1 MNARITAVDKVSED
15 AMAGDGDAMEV
26 DEAPAPAEAAE
37 APAPAAEAPAA
48 AAAEEAPAAAA
59 EAPAPA
65 PAAPVI
71 PVTPAGPSQDE
82 TCEAAVKACL
92 DNNNK
97 AGERIRNA
105 AWAEA
110 PDDVADC
117 VELAA
122 RQLLYEALD
131 KEDQTTAK
139 KIVSVLV
146 DHTVHCESC
155 GDRGPVLNVAH
166 KLLEDCI
173 DAAPST
179 NADGWWDLVESHK
192 GALTENPAIFKAG
205 KFILLRLCNS
215 LLKRLSRTR
224 QATLCGRILMFMAA
238 AWPLSEKSALNMKGL
253 CHTDNVTEFE
263 SSEQFDAQNADDDFD
278 DAGDCVEIKVQAP
291 FNSWCVVVGARC
303 FCLYS
308 VEGIS
313 RRSCPIARLTG

>member
-1 MNARITAVDKVSED
+1 
-15 AMAGDGDAMEV
+15 MAGDGDAMEV
-26 DEAPAPAEAAE
+26 DAEAPAPAAEAAEAAE
-37 APAPAAEAPAA
+37 APAPAP
-48 AAAEEAPAAAA
+48 AAAEEPAAAA

-82 TCEAAVKACL
+82 TCEAAVKATL
-92 DNNNK
+92 DAPDN

-139 KIVSVLV
+139 KIVAVLV
-146 DHTVHCESC
+146 DHTVHCEQC

-215 LLKRLSRTR
+215 LLKRLSRT
-224 QATLCGRILMFMAA
+224 
-238 AWPLSEKSALNMKGL
+238 
-253 CHTDNVTEFE
+253 
-263 SSEQFDAQNADDDFD
+263 
-278 DAGDCVEIKVQAP
+278 
-291 FNSWCVVVGARC
+291 
-303 FCLYS
+303 
-308 VEGIS
+308 
-313 RRSCPIARLTG
+313 

>member
-1 MNARITAVDKVSED
+1 
-15 AMAGDGDAMEV
+15 MAGDDDAMDV
-26 DEAPAPAEAAE
+26 DAAPAPAEAAE
-37 APAPAAEAPAA
+37 AAEAPAAEAPAA
-48 AAAEEAPAAAA
+48 APAPAAAEEPAAAA

-82 TCEAAVKACL
+82 TCEAAVKATL
-92 DNNNK
+92 DAPDN

-131 KEDQTTAK
+131 KEDDTTAK

-146 DHTVHCESC
+146 DHTVHCEQC

-179 NADGWWDLVESHK
+179 NADSWWDLVESHK

-263 SSEQFDAQNADDDFD
+263 SADQFDAQNADDDFD
-278 DAGDCVEIKVQAP
+278 DAGDGAP
-291 FNSWCVVVGARC
+291 KEDYDLS
-303 FCLYS
+303 L
-308 VEGIS
+308 IH
-313 RRSCPIARLTG
+313 I

>member
-1 MNARITAVDKVSED
+1 
-15 AMAGDGDAMEV
+15 MEV
-26 DEAPAPAEAAE
+26 DEAPAPAAEAAEAAE
-37 APAPAAEAPAA
+37 APAPAPAAAEAPAP
-48 AAAEEAPAAAA
+48 AE

-71 PVTPAGPSQDE
+71 PVTPAGPAQDE
-82 TCEAAVKACL
+82 TCEAAVQACL
-92 DNNNK
+92 DDSNK

-146 DHTVHCESC
+146 DHTVHCEQC

-179 NADGWWDLVESHK
+179 NADSWWDLVESHK
-192 GALTENPAIFKAG
+192 GALTENPAIFKSG

-224 QATLCGRILMFMAA
+224 QATLCD
-238 AWPLSEKSALNMKGL
+238 STKS
-253 CHTDNVTEFE
+253 HHE
-263 SSEQFDAQNADDDFD
+263 SAF
-278 DAGDCVEIKVQAP
+278 
-291 FNSWCVVVGARC
+291 
-303 FCLYS
+303 
-308 VEGIS
+308 VEGAAS
-313 RRSCPIARLTG
+313 MQ